1 MIKYEKIDGRHYALT
16 PETKKRGDKRI
27 LTVRCSGL
35 THIVMITDPSMS
47 EPGTLF
53 NEDMK
58 ARLEDLVNGCSGKL
72 KEIRGAELGVDGKQ
86 VTFIDFVAYQIGGQS
101 YEVEDRAQRIYVFG
115 AAYNNRE
122 LTIYLPEAGSKDQ
135 YYCDISLEMT
145 YVRFPCT
152 ERIIQRK
159 GPFSTVEIVRDTG
172 YDYVEFERILGYTSG
187 MVSYEVDVKGK
198 TYSIP
203 VTVDMTGKKILIK
216 KPFRIK
222 GNKIKIN
229 QVKENR

>member
-16 PETKKRGDKRI
+16 PETTKRGDKRI

-58 ARLEDLVNGCSGKL
+58 ARLEDLVNECGGNL
-72 KEIRGAELGVDGKQ
+72 KEIRGAELDGDGKR
-86 VTFIDFVAYQIGGQS
+86 VTFIDFIAYQIGGQS

-115 AAYNNRE
+115 AYYSNRE
-122 LTIYLPEAGSKDQ
+122 LTLYLPEAGSKDQ
-135 YYCDISLEMT
+135 YYTDISLEME
-145 YVRFPCT
+145 YKRLPCT
-152 ERIIQRK
+152 EIVILK
-159 GPFSTVEIVRDTG
+159 DGIFSTKEIVRDTG
-172 YDYVEFERILGYTSG
+172 YDYVQFERILGYKSG
-187 MVSYEVDVKGK
+187 MVFYEVDLKGK

-203 VTVDMTGKKILIK
+203 VTVDMTGKTILIK